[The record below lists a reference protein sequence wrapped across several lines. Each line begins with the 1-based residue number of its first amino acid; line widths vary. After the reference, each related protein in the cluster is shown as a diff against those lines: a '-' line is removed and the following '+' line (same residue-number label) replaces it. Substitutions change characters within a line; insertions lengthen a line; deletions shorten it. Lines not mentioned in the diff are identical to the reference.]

1 MPVITSPIDERP
13 FHRFDHLDDAEIMRR
28 LTLASATA
36 RAWRESPLE
45 ERVALC
51 RGMLRAYAA
60 RLDENAAAI
69 TRMMGKPIAQSRGE
83 FERTMVERTEHLC
96 AIAAEALADE
106 VLPAKAGLRRY
117 IRHEPV
123 GVVLDIA
130 AWNYPLVIAV
140 NVIVPAVLAG
150 NAVLVKHATQTA
162 MVADQLE
169 RAFLEAGAPPGLV
182 QAMPIDHAAIARLI
196 DSRALGYVSFTGSVR
211 GGHEV
216 YRAVAKESFIGVGLE
231 LGGKDPA
238 LVLEDADVAF
248 AAASL
253 VDGAFYNAGQSCCG
267 IERIYVAE
275 AIWDEF
281 VEAFVALS
289 KQYVLGDPQDP
300 ATTLG
305 PMVDARSADFVRGQ
319 VATAVAQGARLLVGD
334 RDFAVPDRSRCYL
347 APQVLVEVD
356 HSMALMTEET
366 FGPAVGI
373 MPVANESEGLAWM
386 NDSPYGLTASI
397 WTRDL
402 ERGESLA
409 LDVDAGT
416 VYVNR
421 CDYLDPGL
429 AWTGVKDS
437 GFGCSLSKLGF
448 RSVTRPKSFH
458 LRGSPGGSG
467 PARAGQGRS
476 GPQRAKRRKARSEKA
491 GRRRARPKRTG
502 PR

>member
-1 MPVITSPIDERP
+1 MPVITSPIDGATV
-13 FHRFDHLDDAEIMRR
+13 HRFEHLDDAEIARR
-28 LTLASATA
+28 LALASGTA
-36 RAWRESPLE
+36 RAWRDAPLT
-45 ERVALC
+45 ERIALC

-69 TRMMGKPIAQSRGE
+69 TRMMGKPIRQSRAE

-96 AIAAEALADE
+96 AVAAEALADE
-106 VLPAKAGLRRY
+106 LLPAQAGFRRY

-130 AWNYPLVIAV
+130 AWNYPLAIAV

-162 MVADQLE
+162 AVADQLE
-169 RAFLEAGAPPGLV
+169 RAFLEAGAPEGLV
-182 QAMPIDHAAIARLI
+182 QAMPIDHAATARLI
-196 DSRALGYVSFTGSVR
+196 DSRALGFVSFTGSVR

-216 YRAVAKESFIGVGLE
+216 YRALANHNFVGIGLE

-248 AAASL
+248 AAENL

-275 AIWDEF
+275 PLFDAF
-281 VEAFVALS
+281 VEAFVSLS
-289 KQYVLGDPQDP
+289 KQYRLGDPLEP
-300 ATTLG
+300 ETTLG
-305 PMVDARSADFVRGQ
+305 PMVDAKSADFVRGQ
-319 VATAVAQGARLLVGD
+319 VARAVAAGARLLVGD
-334 RDFAVPDRSRCYL
+334 DDFDVPDRSRCYL
-347 APQVLVEVD
+347 APQVLVDVD
-356 HSMALMTEET
+356 HGMDLMSEET
-366 FGPAVGI
+366 FGPAIGL
-373 MPVANESEGLAWM
+373 MRVANESEGLARM

-397 WTRDL
+397 WTADL
-402 ERGESLA
+402 ERAEALA
-409 LDVDAGT
+409 QDVEAGT
-416 VYVNR
+416 VYANR

-448 RSVTRPKSFH
+448 RSVTRPKSHH
-458 LRGSPGGSG
+458 LRS
-467 PARAGQGRS
+467 Q
-476 GPQRAKRRKARSEKA
+476 
-491 GRRRARPKRTG
+491 

>member
-1 MPVITSPIDERP
+1 MPVITSPIDGQP
-13 FHRFDHLDDAEIMRR
+13 AFSFDLLDDAEIGRR
-28 LTLASATA
+28 LVLASGAA
-36 RAWRESPLE
+36 RAWRESDLAD
-45 ERVALC
+45 RVALC

-60 RLDENAAAI
+60 RLDENASAI
-69 TRMMGKPIAQSRGE
+69 TRMMGKPITQSRGE
-83 FERTMVERTEHLC
+83 FQRTMVERTEHLC

-106 VLPAKAGLRRY
+106 VLPKKAGFRRF

-130 AWNYPLVIAV
+130 AWNYPLAIAV

-150 NAVLVKHATQTA
+150 NAVLVKHASQTA
-162 MVADQLE
+162 LVAEQLE
-169 RAFLEAGAPPGLV
+169 RAFREAGAPEGLV
-182 QAMPIDHAAIARLI
+182 QALPIDHAATARLI

-216 YRAVAKESFIGVGLE
+216 YRALAQQNFIAAGME

-248 AAASL
+248 AAENL

-267 IERIYVAE
+267 IERIYVV
-275 AIWDEF
+275 DRLYDRF
-281 VEAFVALS
+281 VEAFVAGA
-289 KQYVLGDPQDP
+289 KQYVLGDPLD
-300 ATTLG
+300 ARTTLG

-319 VATAVAQGARLLVGD
+319 VAEAIAAGAKLLVGD
-334 RDFAVPDRSRCYL
+334 RDFAVPDRSRCYV
-347 APQVLVEVD
+347 APQVLVDVD
-356 HSMALMTEET
+356 HSMALMSEET
-366 FGPAVGI
+366 FGPAIGI
-373 MPVANESEGLAWM
+373 MRVANESEGLALV

-397 WTRDL
+397 WTGDL
-402 ERGESLA
+402 ERGEALA
-409 LDVDAGT
+409 VDVEAGT
-416 VYVNR
+416 VFVNR

-448 RSVTRPKSFH
+448 RSVTRPKSYH
-458 LRGSPGGSG
+458 LRE
-467 PARAGQGRS
+467 Q
-476 GPQRAKRRKARSEKA
+476 
-491 GRRRARPKRTG
+491 